1 MSTPKATALPI
12 SVELVASE
20 LPASPLILVTGET
33 AAIIASL
40 ESEARTLVIHDPA
53 SADEAAA
60 CFREANGLLKEL
72 DATRLKLK
80 RPFMDWEDRIDQAAK
95 APLAALRAAV
105 ASVKPKIAKWQ
116 DDCEARARAEEA
128 KRQAA
133 IRAAEAAR
141 IAAEQAAAKAEADR
155 LAAIEAA
162 KLAAAKAKAEA
173 EARPTVTG
181 AMQAGLEAAFSAP
194 VEASDFDDFDF
205 VAADV
210 QAEAAQVNAAK
221 VAAASVEI
229 QQTRAI
235 IAPRPAGVG
244 FRKTLKVAV
253 TDVGRLPSHLVIV
266 TANDAAIRAQFVTGW
281 KAGDPVPSFPGLSFT
296 VETQT
301 IDNARR

>member
-141 IAAEQAAAKAEADR
+141 IAAEQAAAKAEVDR

-162 KLAAAKAKAEA
+162 KLAA
-173 EARPTVTG
+173 
-181 AMQAGLEAAFSAP
+181 AP

-210 QAEAAQVNAAK
+210 QAEAAQVTAAK

-235 IAPRPAGVG
+235 IAPKPAGVS

-266 TANDAAIRAQFVTGW
+266 TPNDAAIRAQFVTGW
-281 KAGDPVPSFPGLSFT
+281 KADDPVPSFPGLSFT

-301 IDNARR
+301 IDNSRR